1 MIRTVL
7 IGLATAT
14 AVVIMS
20 TAGTHAAKPD
30 VTPTTQAFL
39 KKAAEEQ
46 QAQIALGQLA
56 AKQAKN
62 TRVKNFGDEMVL
74 VHRSVSFQL
83 GELATPRGVQ
93 LPLEPDDEHKRVQ
106 KELSKLSGHAFDRA
120 YMQQILGDHQ
130 HDVNE
135 FEEGMQQVD
144 DADVLRWAHK
154 TLPMLRAHVEDAR
167 WILQS
172 LQTSP

>member
-1 MIRTVL
+1 MIRTIL

-14 AVVIMS
+14 AVAIMS

-62 TRVKNFGDEMVL
+62 TRVKNFGDEMVI
-74 VHRSVSFQL
+74 VHRTVSFQL
-83 GELATPRGVQ
+83 RELATPRGVQ

-130 HDVNE
+130 NDVNE

-144 DADVLRWAHK
+144 DAEVLRWAHK